1 MADTFTTATAT
12 ATATASTTPEYIIG
26 DESVYEPSEDTFLLL
41 DALSLDLPL
50 SFSSSSS
57 SSSPPSSPSSFP
69 PSSPSPSP
77 SSLFALE
84 IGCGT
89 GLPIVHLSRV
99 LGGLLREQGRGTAV
113 VSLATDINPAA
124 ACTAMKTASL
134 NGITLSLVQTDL
146 IRGLEHAL
154 HHSIDFLLFNPP
166 YVVTPTEEISSSMA
180 ARAWGGVDG
189 REVTDRFLPLVDLL
203 LSPCGCCYLLL
214 LDQNRPQEAMHHMEQ
229 TYSLLSTIILSRK
242 AGREKLHIVK
252 FWRHQQGI

>member
-1 MADTFTTATAT
+1 
-12 ATATASTTPEYIIG
+12 
-26 DESVYEPSEDTFLLL
+26 
-41 DALSLDLPL
+41 
-50 SFSSSSS
+50 
-57 SSSPPSSPSSFP
+57 
-69 PSSPSPSP
+69 
-77 SSLFALE
+77 
-84 IGCGT
+84 
-89 GLPIVHLSRV
+89 
-99 LGGLLREQGRGTAV
+99 
-113 VSLATDINPAA
+113 
-124 ACTAMKTASL
+124 MKTASL

-180 ARAWGGVDG
+180 ARAWAGGVDG

-203 LSPCGCCYLLL
+203 LSPRGCCYLLL
-214 LDQNRPQEAMHHMEQ
+214 LDQNRPQEVMHHMEQ